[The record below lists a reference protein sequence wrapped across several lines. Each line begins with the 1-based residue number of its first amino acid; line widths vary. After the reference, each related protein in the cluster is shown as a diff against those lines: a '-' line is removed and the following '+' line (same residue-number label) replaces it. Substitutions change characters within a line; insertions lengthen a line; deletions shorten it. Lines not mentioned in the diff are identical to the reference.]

1 MIAALYEPGVPALR
15 VSGHAQ
21 YAPKGADIVC
31 AAASVLVYALLEAA
45 GGAEEL
51 EPPGQTADS
60 VAPLFAL
67 RGGEGDREAFRVVAG
82 GFRLLARQFPEN
94 VKFEVRE

>member
-31 AAASVLVYALLEAA
+31 AAASVLMYALLEA
-45 GGAEEL
+45 GGAEEP
-51 EPPGQTADS
+51 EPPGQTADG

-82 GFRLLARQFPEN
+82 GFQLLARQFPEN

>member
-31 AAASVLVYALLEAA
+31 AAASALLYALA
-45 GGAEEL
+45 G
-51 EPPGQTADS
+51 S
-60 VAPLFAL
+60 
-67 RGGEGDREAFRVVAG
+67 
-82 GFRLLARQFPEN
+82 
-94 VKFEVRE
+94 